1 VPILVPAALPTSVG
15 PYMAVMAVGF
25 LIGIA
30 GHMSRSRVL
39 IVVGI
44 LIVGTVAVVVA
55 FVVGK
60 LG

>member
-1 VPILVPAALPTSVG
+1 MPILVPAALPTSVG